1 MMMKRFLVLFVCLL
15 ALPQVALAQ
24 EKSAGSDPLSQYRVS
39 ATEKWEAEIIKL
51 EQQDRSQPDPRDAI
65 LFIGS
70 SSIRRWT
77 DLDADMSPRK
87 TINRGYGGAKFS
99 DLAVYID
106 RIVNPHQFK
115 ALVIFVGNDI
125 VGKDDDKTPA
135 EVARL
140 FRYIVE
146 RVRKTHTTE
155 PIFLIA
161 VTPTPSRFKAWAEIR
176 QANAELAK
184 VCAEGK
190 SLHFIATEE
199 AYLDKAGQPIEKY
212 FVEDKLHQNREG
224 YQVWGR
230 IVKEHLDRVLGP
242 AK

>member
-1 MMMKRFLVLFVCLL
+1 MIRKQAALFLMLVLPLFS
-15 ALPQVALAQ
+15 LAQ
-24 EKSAGSDPLSQYRVS
+24 DKPSGLDPLSKYRDQAV
-39 ATEKWEAEIIKL
+39 EKWEAEIVKL
-51 EQQDRSQPDPRDAI
+51 EEQDRSHRDPSDAI

-77 DLDADMSPRK
+77 DLDSDLAPRK

-125 VGKDDDKTPA
+125 VGKPDDKTPE

-140 FRYIVE
+140 FKYIVE
-146 RVRKTHTTE
+146 QVRKAHPTQ
-155 PIFLIA
+155 PIFLLAI
-161 VTPTPSRFKAWAEIR
+161 TPTPSRFAAWSEIR
-176 QANAELAK
+176 RANAELAK
-184 VCAEGK
+184 VCETGK
-190 SLHFIATEE
+190 SLHFIPTEKF
-199 AYLDKAGQPIEKY
+199 YLDEAGKPIDKY

-224 YQVWGR
+224 YQVWSR
-230 IVKEHLDRVLGP
+230 IVKEHLDRVLGAP
-242 AK
+242 K